1 MLCWP
6 TSCVLRPLI
15 PFPMPPIFF
24 DAHLDLAYLGLLG
37 RDMAAPAETQ
47 QVPDPPAAVTFP
59 SLAEGGVR
67 ACLGTIFTEA
77 DGADAAISYPAP
89 DIEAAL
95 AAGLTQLEWYHE
107 WMEAGWIAPL
117 TASGLAELTAPN
129 RAPAPATDSPL
140 MVGIL
145 IEGADPIR
153 DPEDVEWWR
162 RYGVVAVGMAWW
174 KPSRYAGGNGTD
186 IGLTGRGRALA
197 QALDAAGIV
206 HDLSH
211 LSQRAT
217 DDLLAFTDTPGGL
230 IASHSNVRSL
240 VDGVNQR
247 HLADDTIR
255 EIGRRGGIVGINLVS
270 HFLRAGPGRKEGG
283 PRATIQHVCDH
294 IEKVCQLMGHRA
306 GVGLGTDMD
315 GGFPASWLPEGIDR
329 VADLTRIL
337 EALRARGWSQRE
349 IDGFAFGNWA
359 RFWRER
365 L

>member
-1 MLCWP
+1 MR
-6 TSCVLRPLI
+6 S
-15 PFPMPPIFF
+15 IFF
-24 DAHLDLAYLGLLG
+24 DAHLDLAYLGLMG

-47 QVPDPPAAVTFP
+47 VVPDPPVAVTFP

-67 ACLGTIFTEA
+67 ACLATIFTEA
-77 DGADAAISYPAP
+77 DGADAAIAYPAP
-89 DIEAAL
+89 DAEAAL
-95 AAGLTQLEWYHE
+95 AAGLAQLELYQE
-107 WMEAGWIAPL
+107 WLDAGWIAPL
-117 TASGLAELTAPN
+117 TPPGLAEAPG
-129 RAPAPATDSPL
+129 AAAAEEAEGEAFAPL
-140 MVGIL
+140 MAGIL

-186 IGLTGRGRALA
+186 IGLSGRGRGLA
-197 QALDAAGIV
+197 QAMDAAGLV

-217 DDLLAFTDTPGGL
+217 DDLLAFTETPGGV

-240 VDGVNQR
+240 LDGVNQR
-247 HLADDTIR
+247 HLADETVR
-255 EIGRRGGIVGINLVS
+255 EIGRRGGMVGINLVS
-270 HFLRAGPGRKEGG
+270 HFLRVGPGRKEGG
-283 PRATIQHVCDH
+283 ARASIENVCDH
-294 IEKVCQLMGHRA
+294 VEMVCGLMGHRA

-329 VADLTRIL
+329 PADLGKIV
-337 EALRARGWSQRE
+337 EALRRRGWSQPE
-349 IDGFAFGNWA
+349 LDGFAFGNWA